1 MATPPLI
8 MTERQALVAL
18 ANLMQGLNTESGDIT
33 VEGDLSAAIAVLAAG
48 LVVSAAAQFK
58 PGDLSPITL
67 NPVGAVRVATHDE
80 HAPLL
85 SSGPWATGSPW

>member
-18 ANLMQGLNTESGDIT
+18 ANLFQGIDQSSGEVTI
-33 VEGDLSAAIAVLAAG
+33 EGDLANAIAVLAAG

-67 NPVGAVRVATHDE
+67 NPVGAVRVATYDAY
-80 HAPLL
+80 APLL